1 MRRLSHLLLRAAA
14 TSLAATASALA
25 APTPSAA
32 PATPRPNV
40 VFILADDLGQRD
52 LGVYGSTFH
61 ETPQLDQLAAQGM
74 RFNQA
79 YAACSVCSPTRASLL
94 TGRYPA
100 RVGITDWL
108 PGRTSKPDEKLRA
121 PALPE
126 ALPPGTTTFAHA
138 FRAAGYRTAFIGKW
152 HLGDAPEQ
160 LPDRFGF
167 DVNIGGSGRGGPSSY
182 FSPYRLPNLTDGPP
196 GEHLDDRLTREAVDF
211 IGRAVAEQKPFLVY
225 LSHYA
230 VHNPLQPKPELRA
243 KFAAKLAASPSDEP
257 EFATGAPDGR
267 VRIRQTNPTYAAMVA
282 NLDASVGAVR
292 AALEKLGVA
301 DNTIIVFTSDNGG
314 LSTSEGHPTANTP
327 LRTGKGWPY
336 EGGVREPFL
345 VAWPARIAAG
355 SVTDQA
361 ITSPD
366 LFPTLLELAGLPAD
380 RTGPVDGVS
389 FASVLL
395 GRATALPERPLFWHY
410 PHYSNQ
416 RGRPNSAV
424 RLGRWK
430 LVEWLEDGRVELF
443 DVSQDLS
450 EQHDVAA
457 AQPAVTAD
465 LRRQLHAWRESVGAK
480 LPTPNPLY
488 QPKS

>member
-1 MRRLSHLLLRAAA
+1 MRRCSALLAALA
-14 TSLAATASALA
+14 AVLPPVTSLVAATA
-25 APTPSAA
+25 PDTVP
-32 PATPRPNV
+32 PAPRPNV

-74 RFNQA
+74 RFDQA

-108 PGRTSKPDEKLRA
+108 PGRASKPDERLRA

-126 ALPPGTTTFAHA
+126 SLAPDTVTFAHA

-152 HLGDAPEQ
+152 HLGDAPEH

-167 DVNIGGSGRGGPSSY
+167 DLNIGGSGRGSPPSF
-182 FSPYRLPNLTDGPP
+182 FSPYRLPHLPDGPP

-211 IGRAVAEQKPFLVY
+211 IGRAVAEKKPFLVY

-230 VHNPLQPKPELRA
+230 VHNPLQAKPELRE
-243 KFAAKLAASPSDEP
+243 KFAAKLAAQKSAEP
-257 EFATGAPDGR
+257 EFATGGPDGR
-267 VRIRQTNPTYAAMVA
+267 VRIRQTHPTYAAMVA
-282 NLDASVGAVR
+282 NLDASVGTLR

-301 DNTIIVFTSDNGG
+301 DNTIVIFTSDNGG

-345 VAWPARIAAG
+345 VAWPGRVPAG
-355 SVTDQA
+355 RVTEQV

-380 RTGPVDGVS
+380 STGPVDGIS

-395 GRATALPERPLFWHY
+395 GRTAALPERPLFWHY

-430 LVEWLEDGRVELF
+430 LVEWLEDNRVELF
-443 DVSQDLS
+443 DVSTDLS

-457 AQPAVTAD
+457 AQPEVVAD
-465 LRRQLHAWRESVGAK
+465 LRRRLQAWRESVGAK
-480 LPTPNPLY
+480 MPTPNPGY

>member
-1 MRRLSHLLLRAAA
+1 MSRSPLLLAILAV
-14 TSLAATASALA
+14 SLPTASPLVAASTSAA
-25 APTPSAA
+25 APTSP
-32 PATPRPNV
+32 PNV

-108 PGRTSKPDEKLRA
+108 PGRVSKPDELLRA

-126 ALPPGTTTFAHA
+126 ALTPDTVTFAHA

-152 HLGDAPEQ
+152 HLGDKAEQ

-167 DVNIGGSGRGGPSSY
+167 EVNIGGSGRGGPSSY
-182 FSPYRLPNLTDGPP
+182 FSPYKLPNLTEGPV

-211 IGRAVAEQKPFLVY
+211 IGRAVAEKKPFLVY

-230 VHNPLQPKPELRA
+230 VHNPLQPKPELRD
-243 KFAAKLAASPSDEP
+243 KFAAKLAAHPSDEP

-267 VRIRQTNPTYAAMVA
+267 VRVRQTNPTYAAMVA
-282 NLDASVGAVR
+282 NLDASIVTLR
-292 AALEKLGVA
+292 AALQKLGVA
-301 DNTIIVFTSDNGG
+301 ENTIVIFTSDNGG
-314 LSTSEGHPTANTP
+314 LATSEGHPTANTP

-345 VAWPARIAAG
+345 VAWPGRIAAG
-355 SVTDQA
+355 GVTDQP

-430 LVEWLEDGRVELF
+430 LIEWLEDGRVELF

-457 AQPAVTAD
+457 AQPATAAD
-465 LRRQLHAWRESVGAK
+465 LRQRLHAWRESVGAK
-480 LPTPNPLY
+480 FPTPNPAY
-488 QPKS
+488 KPKS